1 MKRVAYSVWL
11 VAGLGL
17 APAARAQTTFCL
29 GAQVGG
35 TLSSL
40 RYSTG
45 SAYSTSL
52 RPGLE
57 AGLLATWQ
65 YQHWSLQP
73 GVRFSQQGA
82 FLHQE
87 LYPGG
92 AAEERAYRF
101 NYLSVPLTLAYAIR
115 SDGQGLQVFAGPYV
129 SMLVGGSYR
138 YRFPYTLVA
147 GDVSGQVRAGGLNAT
162 DAYYHTQRVDAGLQA
177 GVGYRFR
184 HLLVQ
189 ASGSL
194 GLRNLAATTFDPAG
208 NIPGSPY
215 YSRNLCTLPQIERQ
229 L

>member
-1 MKRVAYSVWL
+1 MACCWPWTR
-11 VAGLGL
+11 AGRPCSNYLLPRRASGWQPSPPCAILPEALTPL
-17 APAARAQTTFCL
+17 ACGRAW
-29 GAQVGG
+29 
-35 TLSSL
+35 S
-40 RYSTG
+40 
-45 SAYSTSL
+45 
-52 RPGLE
+52 
-57 AGLLATWQ
+57 GLLATWQ
-65 YQHWSLQP
+65 RQHWSLQP

-92 AAEERAYRF
+92 AAEERDYRF

-184 HLLVQ
+184 HLLAQ

-208 NIPGSPY
+208 NLPGSPY
-215 YSRNLCTLPQIERQ
+215 YSRSLRLSIAYLFQPNS
-229 L
+229 